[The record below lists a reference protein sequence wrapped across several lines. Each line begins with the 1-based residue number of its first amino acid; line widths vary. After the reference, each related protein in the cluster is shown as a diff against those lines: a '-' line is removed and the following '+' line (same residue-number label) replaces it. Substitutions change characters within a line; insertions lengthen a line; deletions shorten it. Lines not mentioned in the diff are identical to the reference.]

1 VAFADRLASQVQR
14 ANSLIC
20 IGLDPD
26 PTRFPQQ
33 FRELGRREAI
43 VEFNRAIVE
52 ATADLVCCYKPNLG
66 FYVGQGIEGV
76 RALIETKS
84 LIPAE
89 IPVILDCKVGDMGST
104 ASAYANGYFGE
115 WGFDAVT
122 ANPYQGEDSLAPFLA
137 YPDRA
142 VFVLCKTS
150 NPSSGDL
157 QDVPVDETGDPVY
170 LALAARATHW
180 QRDYPAQ
187 VGLVVGA
194 TYPDDLGRV
203 RERAP
208 KLPILL
214 PGVGAQAG
222 DVEGSVSNG
231 TTAAGDGLIVSSSRS
246 IMYAGSG
253 PDFADRARSAA
264 LQLRDQVNAVRA
276 EKTARIG
283 ST

>member
-1 VAFADRLASQVQR
+1 MAAQVQR

-20 IGLDPD
+20 VGLDPD
-26 PTRFPQQ
+26 PTRFPQEL
-33 FRELGRREAI
+33 RELGRREAI
-43 VEFNRAIVE
+43 VAFNRAIVE
-52 ATADLVCCYKPNLG
+52 ATADLVCCYKPNFG
-66 FYVGQGIEGV
+66 FYVAQGVDGIQ
-76 RALIETKS
+76 ALIETKA
-84 LIPAE
+84 LIPPDV
-89 IPVILDCKVGDMGST
+89 PVILDCKVGDMAST
-104 ASAYANGYFGE
+104 AAAYATGYFSE

-122 ANPYQGEDSLAPFLA
+122 ANPYQGEDSLAPFLS

-157 QDVPVDETGDPVY
+157 QDVSVNESGEPVY
-170 LALAARATHW
+170 LALAGRAVQW

-194 TYPDDLGRV
+194 TYPDDLGRI

-214 PGVGAQAG
+214 PGIGAQSG
-222 DVEGSVSNG
+222 DIEGSVANG
-231 TTAAGDGLIVSSSRS
+231 VTANGDSLIVSSSRS

-264 LQLRDQVNAVRA
+264 TQLRDQVNAVRA
-276 EKTARIG
+276 QRTASSG
-283 ST
+283 PA

>member
-1 VAFADRLASQVQR
+1 VAFADRLASRVQV

-20 IGLDPD
+20 VGLDPD
-26 PTRFPQQ
+26 LTRFPQQ
-33 FRELGRREAI
+33 FRELGCREAI

-66 FYVGQGIEGV
+66 FYVAQGIEGIQ
-76 RALIETKS
+76 ALIETKS
-84 LIPAE
+84 IIPAD
-89 IPVILDCKVGDMGST
+89 IPVILDCKVGDVGST
-104 ASAYANGYFGE
+104 AAAYAAGYFGE
-115 WGFDAVT
+115 WNFDAVT
-122 ANPYQGEDSLAPFLA
+122 VNPYQGEDSLAPFLA
-137 YPDRA
+137 YPDRG

-150 NPSSGDL
+150 NPSSSDL
-157 QDVPVDETGDPVY
+157 QDVPTEDTGEPVY
-170 LALAARATHW
+170 LALAARASQW

-222 DVEGSVSNG
+222 DVEGSVING
-231 TTAAGDGLIVSSSRS
+231 VTVGGDGLIVSSSRS

-264 LQLRDQVNAVRA
+264 MQLRDQVNAVRA